1 MATGDSSERRVR
13 DSSETDGLAG
23 TEEYSRRH
31 SEQQTVS
38 LRHRRRLIG
47 TVVLCLTA
55 LSSGGLSELSVFE
68 LQATVILPALA
79 VSAVSILA
87 ERLTTDWRA
96 IGRVLLSLPLCGT
109 ILVVSEAVTGSPDER
124 IGFLTVTLLSLSVG
138 MGTTLLFR
146 LVRRRKSSE

>member
-1 MATGDSSERRVR
+1 M
-13 DSSETDGLAG
+13 
-23 TEEYSRRH
+23 
-31 SEQQTVS
+31 
-38 LRHRRRLIG
+38 IG

-109 ILVVSEAVTGSPDER
+109 ILVVSGAVAGSPDER

-138 MGTTLLFR
+138 MGRTLLFR
-146 LVRRRKSSE
+146 LVRRRKSAE